1 MPPQD
6 LISDGAEMNRHLFL
20 SGWGFRPDD
29 QLRLADKGVSCLGAS
44 SSSAYKAIDFR
55 AVFFP

>member
-1 MPPQD
+1 MNLQAVDID
-6 LISDGAEMNRHLFL
+6 LISDGAEICHLFL

-44 SSSAYKAIDFR
+44 SSSAYKAVD
-55 AVFFP
+55 